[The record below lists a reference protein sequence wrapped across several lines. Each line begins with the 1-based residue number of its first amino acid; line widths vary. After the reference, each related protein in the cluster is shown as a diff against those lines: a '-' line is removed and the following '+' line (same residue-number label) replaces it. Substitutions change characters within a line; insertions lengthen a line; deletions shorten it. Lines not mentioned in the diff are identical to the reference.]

1 MSSKYALLLGLT
13 LMISGCY
20 EVHDLVVE
28 GRDGKL
34 IFTTTE
40 PPAAGLAADVLT
52 VTRIDCATDCVYWQI
67 KRRPETFDEPTALVP
82 EGQLAYG
89 QLPSQ
94 MYAVAGPKPLV
105 GGQYNVSGD
114 IRYPLDDG
122 KLAGG
127 VYSQD
132 FVVDIQQGEVV
143 VQALH

>member
-1 MSSKYALLLGLT
+1 MRSMQALVLGLV
-13 LMISGCY
+13 LVVSGCY

-28 GRDGKL
+28 GHGGKL
-34 IFTTTE
+34 VFTTTE
-40 PPAAGLAADVLT
+40 PLAAGLAADVLT
-52 VTRIDCATDCVYWQI
+52 VTRIDCAIDCVYWQI
-67 KRRPETFDEPTALVP
+67 KRRPATFDEPTALVP

-94 MYAVAGPKPLV
+94 MYAVTGPEPLV
-105 GGQYNVSGD
+105 SGRYNVSAD

-132 FVVDIQQGEVV
+132 FVVEVQQGQVV
-143 VQALH
+143 VKASD

>member
-1 MSSKYALLLGLT
+1 MSSKHALILGLT

-20 EVHDLVVE
+20 EVHDLVVV

-34 IFTTTE
+34 IFTTSE
-40 PPAAGLAADVLT
+40 PPMAGLAADVLT

-67 KRRPETFDEPTALVP
+67 KRRPDTFDAPTVWVP

-89 QLPSQ
+89 QLPAQ
-94 MYAVAGPKPLV
+94 MYAVSGPKPLIS
-105 GGQYNVSGD
+105 GQYNVSGD

-132 FVVDIQQGEVV
+132 FVVDILQGQVMVE
-143 VQALH
+143 ASD